1 MQLDRAP
8 TWHHNGLS
16 HFHPFTCD
24 VRHRSLQMCRS
35 VVSAVVAGLATLFV
49 ALPITA
55 VAAPESVRAPLAPK
69 RLVVDSAS
77 APVLSVDQAAL
88 TVDIVLVPDGE
99 YQPVHPD
106 SLDSVDE
113 SSPPAPL
120 DSTGNAEKP

>member
-1 MQLDRAP
+1 M
-8 TWHHNGLS
+8 
-16 HFHPFTCD
+16 F
-24 VRHRSLQMCRS
+24 RS
-35 VVSAVVAGLATLFV
+35 VVSAGVAGLATLFV

-55 VAAPESVRAPLAPK
+55 VAASESARAPLAPK

-106 SLDSVDE
+106 SLDSVDKP
-113 SSPPAPL
+113 SSPAPL
-120 DSTGNAEKP
+120 DSTGDAEKP